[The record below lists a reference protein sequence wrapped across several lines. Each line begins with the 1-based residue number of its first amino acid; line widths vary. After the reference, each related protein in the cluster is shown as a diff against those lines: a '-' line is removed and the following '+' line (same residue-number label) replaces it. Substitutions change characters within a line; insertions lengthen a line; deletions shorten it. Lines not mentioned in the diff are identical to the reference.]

1 MRLILIEDNER
12 LAESIRVNLE
22 AEGFAMDHFG
32 TLAMARRALD
42 TAHYDLILLDLGLPD
57 GDGMDL
63 IRALRN
69 RGVATPVLVI
79 TARDAL
85 GDRVRGLDSGADD
98 YLSKPFAT
106 AELAAR
112 CRALLRRP
120 GGCLSVV
127 LDAGNVSLDV
137 ATREVRVGGS
147 IIEMPPRE
155 AALLEV
161 LMRTSGRIVS
171 KSAIDSA
178 LYALHAEV
186 TPNAIDAALSRLR
199 KRLSNAAA
207 TVIVHTAHGIGYTL
221 MPAINSALHAAK
233 PDHA

>member
-1 MRLILIEDNER
+1 MRLILIEDNHR
-12 LAESIRVNLE
+12 LSESIAQSLKS
-22 AEGFAMDHFG
+22 EGFAVDCFD
-32 TLAMARRALD
+32 TLAMARDALD
-42 TAHYDLILLDLGLPD
+42 MAHYDLVLLDLGMPD

-63 IRALRN
+63 IRALRR

-98 YLSKPFAT
+98 YLVKPFAA

-120 GGCLSVV
+120 GGSLGTV
-127 LDAGNVSLDV
+127 LEVGNVALDV
-137 ATREVRVGGS
+137 ATREVRVAGAP
-147 IIEMPPRE
+147 IEMPPRE
-155 AALLEV
+155 AALLEA
-161 LMRTSGRIVS
+161 LMRHSGRIVT
-171 KSAIDSA
+171 KSAIDAS

-199 KRLSNAAA
+199 RRLAAA
-207 TVIVHTAHGIGYTL
+207 SADVIVHTAHGIGYTL
-221 MPAINSALHAAK
+221 MPPVPAH
-233 PDHA
+233 D